1 MDRHRDHRTRD
12 TCSNRLHSVDTLHT
26 RVYITNNVAAFMQ
39 CFQKFGYPQKIRTIS
54 RSPGI
59 VPDFRRNKFRHG
71 ESIVAMCCQLTNSS
85 ANAQCDKLATIV
97 GRTEL
102 TMLATVDVECSNS
115 SNASRF
121 IIAAQ
126 FHSRTN

>member
-1 MDRHRDHRTRD
+1 VF
-12 TCSNRLHSVDTLHT
+12 SEI
-26 RVYITNNVAAFMQ
+26 RVS
-39 CFQKFGYPQKIRTIS
+39 PKIRTIS

-71 ESIVAMCCQLTNSS
+71 ESIVAMCCQLTSS
-85 ANAQCDKLATIV
+85 SANANAQCDKLATIV

-121 IIAAQ
+121 LIR
-126 FHSRTN
+126 SPVSLKN